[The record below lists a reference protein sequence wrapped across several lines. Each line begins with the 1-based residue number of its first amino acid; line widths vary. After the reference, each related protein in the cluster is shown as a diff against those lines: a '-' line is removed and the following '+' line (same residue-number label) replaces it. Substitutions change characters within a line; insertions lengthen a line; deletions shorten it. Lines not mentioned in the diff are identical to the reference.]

1 MTHFKKGIR
10 VIIILIILVGI
21 FLISTNIYVILNSKE
36 NIKDVEELKG
46 ESIDAGLV
54 LGCGY
59 QENDEPSPMMADRVS
74 YGVAA
79 FKESATENLLMS
91 GDGQEPN
98 EHDEPM
104 VMSKFA
110 QRLGVD
116 KEDIVEDPYGLSTYD
131 SMWRAK
137 YVYGLSKIVV
147 VTQRYHLYRAVYIA
161 KTLGLE
167 VVGVDSTNRVYLVQ
181 LFYDIREFIAR
192 TKDFIFCIVQPELDP
207 H

>member
-1 MTHFKKGIR
+1 MTHLKKGIR
-10 VIIILIILVGI
+10 AIIILIILVGI

-46 ESIDAGLV
+46 ESFDAVLV